1 MTAIKKS
8 VLRHKKKLLKHYK
21 RNLKYTLKHLEV
33 EGECMEEFCWWALA
47 WGTIQMIC
55 DIGTEEAADMFEI
68 CAKQIRNKRFGEF
81 DCTKMS
87 KFEHIAGSSEE
98 SRVGKAC
105 VRTGS
110 TRW

>member
-47 WGTIQMIC
+47 WGTIQLIC
-55 DIGTEEAADMFEI
+55 DIGTEEEADMIEI
-68 CAKQIRNKRFGEF
+68 WAKQIRKMRVGEF
-81 DCTKMS
+81 DGTQMS
-87 KFEHIAGSSEE
+87 KFDDMDGRHTY
-98 SRVGKAC
+98 V
-105 VRTGS
+105 
-110 TRW
+110 